1 MGSINSSY
9 VTVNPSYIMPETIMQ
24 QNQVSGAFDLL
35 YTGQPLVRLGQEDLY
50 VYVKAMDIRTRVHV
64 GQSATNN
71 LPSVSISNSMVS
83 TPSYLI
89 RVRAEYDHH
98 DTAAAGNW
106 GYGLPQA
113 YRLGMRQGIFSQMR
127 SMLLYGRNPANGEGL
142 LNTPGA
148 TAVSLPADSNGN
160 TTVATYDNG
169 QMAFFLLQQIN
180 AVKTRTNQ
188 LGQGVRVTITGPQRV
203 LGAFEYQNIV
213 QLTQFQREGGGVA
226 STAGVVKN
234 VLDWND
240 DTLEWTYDDTLIGK
254 GAGGTD
260 AIIVTV
266 AEIEV
271 PKGTMGGGINTN
283 EFAKLTP
290 NLGACNLMLC
300 DMAAP
305 RELPAPLPAGAIDVT
320 SELRC
325 TSGWGLRPEVITILS
340 MQYQ

>member
-9 VTVNPSYIMPETIMQ
+9 VTVNPSYIMPETVMQ

-35 YTGQPLVRLGQEDLY
+35 ATGNPLVRLGQGDLV
-50 VYVKAMDIRTRVHV
+50 VYVKKMDIRTKTHS
-64 GQSATNN
+64 GQSAVNS

-83 TPSYLI
+83 TPTYLI

-98 DTAAAGNW
+98 DTYAAGNW
-106 GYGLPQA
+106 GYGLPAA

-127 SMLLYGRNPANGEGL
+127 TSLLYGFNPSNGEGL
-142 LNTPGA
+142 LNTAGA

-169 QMAFFLLQQIN
+169 QMAFFLAQQVS

-188 LGQGVRVTITGPQRV
+188 LGQGVQITITGPQRV

-226 STAGVVKN
+226 STAGVLKN
-234 VLDWND
+234 ILDWND
-240 DTLEWTYDDTLIGK
+240 DTLVWSYDDTLIGK
-254 GAGGTD
+254 GAGGSD
-260 AIIVTV
+260 AVVITIP
-266 AEIEV
+266 EISV
-271 PKGTMGGGINTN
+271 PAGTENDGINTN

-290 NLGACNLMLC
+290 NLRACNLQLV

-305 RELPAPLPAGAIDVT
+305 KEIPAPLPGGAIDVV
-320 SELRC
+320 SELRT
-325 TSGWGLRPEVITILS
+325 TSGWGLRPETITIVS
-340 MQYQ
+340 MVYQ